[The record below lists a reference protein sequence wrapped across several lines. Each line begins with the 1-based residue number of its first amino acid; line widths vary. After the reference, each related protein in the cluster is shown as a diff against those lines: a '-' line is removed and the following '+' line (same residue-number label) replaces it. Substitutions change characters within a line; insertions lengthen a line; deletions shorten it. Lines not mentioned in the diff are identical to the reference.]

1 MVELSFFKYRGFWWE
16 NGGRVAG
23 LVDSLRI
30 RLQVDLMRLGKMVA
44 L

>member
-30 RLQVDLMRLGKMVA
+30 RLVNAGHTSGRVA
-44 L
+44 GN